1 MRFQGIATV
10 STSVNL
16 TALPTIE
23 EQATITKQDEDADHK
38 HKSIAEVFPQQQ
50 QKEAT
55 QQHQQAW
62 LPDGYSQI
70 FRSYVFGP
78 SGLKD
83 YGSAT
88 LRCKI

>member
-1 MRFQGIATV
+1 MFSVKCEFPFDMRCIFKPIRPIQRFMRFQGIATV

-55 QQHQQAW
+55 QQQQAW
-62 LPDGYSQI
+62 LPD
-70 FRSYVFGP
+70 F
-78 SGLKD
+78 
-83 YGSAT
+83 
-88 LRCKI
+88 